1 MAGVLVPVV
10 MMRKFTALTGAADYS
25 TVAIEVSDYQKAIL
39 SAWHGPVLNGGTLV
53 FSFEQSMDQKT
64 WTICSGTTGGW
75 TPGPGAEGQVTATLS
90 KRWFRVRATLTEANA
105 SATCWVLGFL
115 ERREP

>member
-10 MMRKFTALTGAADYS
+10 MMRKFTALTGPADYS
-25 TVAIEVSDYQKAIL
+25 TVAIEVKDHQNAIL
-39 SAWHGPVLNGGTLV
+39 SVWHGPVLNAGTLV
-53 FSFEQSMDQKT
+53 FNFEESIDQKT
-64 WTICSGTTGGW
+64 WTICSGTTADW
-75 TPGPGAEGQVTATLS
+75 SPGASTEGQVTAALK
-90 KRWFRVRATLTEANA
+90 KRWFRVRATVGGSTA